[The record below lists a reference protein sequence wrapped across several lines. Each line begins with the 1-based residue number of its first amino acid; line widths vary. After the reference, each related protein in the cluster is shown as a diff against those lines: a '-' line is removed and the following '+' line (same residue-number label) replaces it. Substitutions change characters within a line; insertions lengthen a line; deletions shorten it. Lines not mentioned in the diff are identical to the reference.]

1 MKGCNK
7 LISFRFAPIVLEI
20 ILAVTP
26 HLSMHES
33 YIPSAITIYSPLTSI
48 KTYSSSGFMHTAT
61 FDGIV
66 QGVVVQIIKEIG
78 FSSFGSNALITD
90 GRLDFSTLKATSI
103 DFEILS

>member
-1 MKGCNK
+1 
-7 LISFRFAPIVLEI
+7 
-20 ILAVTP
+20 
-26 HLSMHES
+26 
-33 YIPSAITIYSPLTSI
+33 
-48 KTYSSSGFMHTAT
+48 MHTAT

-78 FSSFGSNALITD
+78 FSSFSSNALITD

>member
-1 MKGCNK
+1 M
-7 LISFRFAPIVLEI
+7 
-20 ILAVTP
+20 AVTP

-78 FSSFGSNALITD
+78 FSSFSPNALMTD